1 MCMKYKSMTLEEL
14 DRRQQFINELIHR
27 YNVAL
32 KDRRYNDFSD
42 CTVLNASGKNS
53 CTSIRHLGIL
63 IRREM
68 KKLEDDLFKNGTS
81 FI

>member
-1 MCMKYKSMTLEEL
+1 MSVEEL

-32 KDRRYNDFSD
+32 KDRSYNSFSD
-42 CTVLNASGKNS
+42 CSFLNASGRNS
-53 CTSIRHLGIL
+53 YTSIRHLGIL

>member
-27 YNVAL
+27 YNIAL

-42 CTVLNASGKNS
+42 
-53 CTSIRHLGIL
+53 
-63 IRREM
+63 
-68 KKLEDDLFKNGTS
+68 
-81 FI
+81 